1 MSQSFIKK
9 AYVDTQYAQ
18 IHYRYSIPTKNTTKK
33 STPIIFLHKSA
44 SSSASYE
51 SLIRLYSSLGYTCYA
66 PDMPGFSS
74 SFDPSPSDIAE
85 IKIKGT
91 KWFISVFM
99 EAFHLMGLPR
109 DQSRCYVME
118 HHSGAVLA
126 TEIAALYPDFV
137 ASICLVGSTVMNAEE
152 RAAMKEIFFKPFNEP
167 VLDCAHLL
175 KIWDYLSKIGI
186 GGDLGLWQ
194 REAIDHIRAWKGR
207 NLIYGAVWAQDAERI
222 YMDVKCPIMLMCA
235 ADDVI

>member
-1 MSQSFIKK
+1 
-9 AYVDTQYAQ
+9 
-18 IHYRYSIPTKNTTKK
+18 
-33 STPIIFLHKSA
+33 
-44 SSSASYE
+44 
-51 SLIRLYSSLGYTCYA
+51 
-66 PDMPGFSS
+66 
-74 SFDPSPSDIAE
+74 
-85 IKIKGT
+85 
-91 KWFISVFM
+91 
-99 EAFHLMGLPR
+99 MGLPR

-235 ADDVI
+235 ADDVIQKYFEHVKGLRAKVLAGEIGGGNFELDRDVEGIEKNWTKLLGVIKWIIQE